1 MILGV
6 ANDDSKILLKL
17 FLFLRLRLRVIA
29 KLEEDLLDLG
39 DLLPERSG
47 IPARFFNE
55 ELLCC
60 CASFTIVLIFIAHLL
75 LQSVVLA
82 LTGMLLGDVA
92 TQALSLGELA
102 AAVGA

>member
-17 FLFLRLRLRVIA
+17 FSFLRLWISL
-29 KLEEDLLDLG
+29 KLEEDLFDLG

-47 IPARFFNE
+47 IPACVFKK
-55 ELLCC
+55 ELLRLL
-60 CASFTIVLIFIAHLL
+60 ASFTIGLVLAALL
-75 LQSVVLA
+75 LLRSIVLA
-82 LTGMLLGDVA
+82 LSRMLLGDVA
-92 TQALSLGELA
+92 TQALGLWELA